1 LYDEVG
7 TLSNIVRDQIK
18 EEGVGGWVICH
29 AWESNACVILDW
41 KPGPK
46 ERI

>member
-1 LYDEVG
+1 MMKFVLG
-7 TLSNIVRDQIK
+7 PLLLGDQIK

-29 AWESNACVILDW
+29 AWKSNACVILDW

-46 ERI
+46 EII